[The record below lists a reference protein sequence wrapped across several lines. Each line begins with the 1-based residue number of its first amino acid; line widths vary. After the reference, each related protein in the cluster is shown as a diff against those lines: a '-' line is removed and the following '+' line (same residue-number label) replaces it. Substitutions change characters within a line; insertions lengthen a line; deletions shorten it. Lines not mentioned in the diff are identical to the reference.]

1 MSILENNKELYLS
14 LLFTSCT
21 GLLFT
26 KALVFP
32 GLYISILIINFLIFL
47 IIFSLGNLNKVQIF
61 LILIILFE
69 IFFFR
74 ILGIWDRLFLYGTE
88 TSGYLAFQ
96 NLDNMILMPT
106 NISGFIWVNIMTS
119 SFLFGIYFALKTK
132 NLNLV
137 NHDFK
142 LYGNNFKLAFFILLT
157 IFLTGLT
164 GTAFLEWNPEAR
176 WNEEFGFQELFIKS
190 FIPLAIV
197 FCIILFKEGS
207 KIVKFFALF
216 SIFLIILF
224 TFFSGIRT
232 LIIYSVLPLAY
243 FLFPLRLWKILLIPI
258 SIFLFMIIFL
268 IQELG
273 RSFISGFSFSE
284 ITNFI
289 PWIFEI
295 LNSYGISFLE
305 LARMTLEFEAHIDID
320 VTTFYKIEDGS
331 LALALGATFLKP
343 IFFIV
348 PRSLYELKPDG
359 YSVQLAQELFPEIPG
374 FSCGTGVIGEMFY
387 NFGFFSPLF
396 IFLVSLIFTKFVI
409 FISHSWGKNTSARYN
424 LLCFAFIPIFLDF
437 YRAPFSDTVL
447 VFLVMMLPLFF
458 YVKLARIQINH

>member
-1 MSILENNKELYLS
+1 MSILGKHKEIYLS
-14 LLFTSCT
+14 IFFSSFT
-21 GLLFT
+21 GLIFA

-32 GLYISILIINFLIFL
+32 GLYLSILIINFLVFL
-47 IIFSLGNLNKVQIF
+47 IIFSVGNLNKIQIF

-74 ILGIWDRLFLYGTE
+74 ILGIWDRLFLYSNE

-96 NLDNMILMPT
+96 NLDNMVFMAT
-106 NISGFIWVNIMTS
+106 NISGFIWVNIMTI

-132 NLNLV
+132 NFDLKDYSPRIN
-137 NHDFK
+137 
-142 LYGNNFKLAFFILLT
+142 GNNLKLISFVLLT

-190 FIPLAIV
+190 FIPLAII
-197 FCIILFKEGS
+197 FCIVLFKEGD
-207 KIVKFFALF
+207 KRTKLFALF

-243 FLFPLRLWKILLIPI
+243 FLFPIRLWKILLIPI
-258 SIFLFMIIFL
+258 SLLLFMIIFL

-284 ITNFI
+284 ITNFV
-289 PWIFEI
+289 PWIYEI

-305 LARMTLEFEAHIDID
+305 LARVTLEFEAHIDID
-320 VTTFYKIEDGS
+320 VTTFYKIQDGS
-331 LALALGATFLKP
+331 LSLAFGATFLKP

-348 PRSLYELKPDG
+348 PRSLYELKPES

-387 NFGFFSPLF
+387 NFGFFSPIF
-396 IFLVSLIFTKFVI
+396 IFLVSLIFTKFII
-409 FISHSWGKNTSARYN
+409 FISHSWGKNTSVRYN

-447 VFLVMMLPLFF
+447 VFLVMMIPLFF
-458 YVKLARIQINH
+458 YVKLARNQINH